1 MFKAALACILFLL
14 LGACATHSQLRYEP
28 AQSLVG
34 SWNNAAQFAAS
45 PDALKRAPVAG
56 GAYEWLDVQHATF
69 FRVAVPEIAGPN
81 DVAIYLVW
89 RSNSEA
95 GPISRQ
101 RLWVFRTQADG
112 SKTMDFYAFKN
123 PEVLSSSVADGP
135 SFTTLSLNDLTAY
148 GSLCALPVLLNANG
162 WSAAIP
168 ATCSI
173 TARSG
178 RKMVL
183 SAQINVTGNSFT
195 YAERGTLDSGALAFK
210 VPGGPSYQFVREIGV
225 RK

>member
-1 MFKAALACILFLL
+1 MFKAALACVHFLL
-14 LGACATHSQLRYEP
+14 LGACATHSQLRYDP

-34 SWNNAAQFAAS
+34 SWNNAAQFAAA

-56 GAYEWLDVQHATF
+56 GAYEWLDVQYATF
-69 FRVAVPEIAGPN
+69 FRVSAPEIVGPS

-89 RSNSEA
+89 RNNSIT

-101 RLWVFRTQADG
+101 RLWVFRTHADG
-112 SKTMDFYAFKN
+112 SKAMDFYAFKN
-123 PEVLSSSVADGP
+123 PEVFSSSTADGP
-135 SFTTLSLNDLTAY
+135 SFTALTLNDLTVY
-148 GSLCALPVLLNANG
+148 GASCALPVLFNANG

-168 ATCSI
+168 ETCSI

-183 SAQINVTGNSFT
+183 SAQINVTGDSFT

-225 RK
+225 GK